1 MRPVNLIPPEER
13 RGERAPMRTGPL
25 AYVVVAVLAIGL
37 VAVTLTVV
45 ASNQVSDR
53 KAEKASLESQ
63 VAEAQAEAQQVQSFA
78 DFASVQQ
85 TRETTVSTLAQSR
98 FDWERVLREL
108 AIVIPDDVWITNLN
122 ATVSADAAAA
132 QGSGSGAST
141 SSSASAVSDTISG
154 PSLEIQGCAGGHEA
168 VARFLAVVHDID
180 GVTRATVMSSE
191 RPDQT
196 SAGAAATS
204 GSASSGDSQECSSR
218 NFVSR
223 FDMAVAFD
231 AVQLGATSDSSTAP
245 PAESTTP
252 TGTSTTPTDTSG
264 SDQGQVADANQ
275 QLQQQKDGGAENAE
289 GPRRSEYLHTRRG
302 VGTVRRNE
310 LTIGLSLA
318 ALGAIVAFWL
328 LVLAPKRQEATA
340 LKADVDQL
348 HSQLAEA
355 QQSVAAGQQAQRS
368 FPGDYRRLVVLG
380 KAVPADGDQ
389 ASLLVQLQ
397 HLADES
403 GVSFQSIDLSDVT
416 TSAAASSTPPP
427 PTSSGSDG
435 SSTPAS
441 STTTSSSSSTSD
453 SSASTT
459 SSTTPTAEAAPV
471 ATEASAAA
479 LPIGASIGP
488 AGLPL
493 MPYDLTFTGNY
504 FQIAD
509 FMKKLNGLV
518 HLKTRGAIDV
528 TGRLVTVDA
537 FTLAPV
543 QSEGQGLTPV
553 PTLTADLSVTTYLA
567 PADLGLTGGAT
578 PTGPAPATATPASTT
593 GTASGETTASPP
605 PTSTPTS
612 TAAPTSSP

>member
-218 NFVSR
+218 KFVSR

-252 TGTSTTPTDTSG
+252 TGASTTPTDTSG
-264 SDQGQVADANQ
+264 SDQGQVADAKQ
-275 QLQQQKDGGAENAE
+275 QLQQQKD
-289 GPRRSEYLHTRRG
+289 
-302 VGTVRRNE
+302 
-310 LTIGLSLA
+310 
-318 ALGAIVAFWL
+318 
-328 LVLAPKRQEATA
+328 
-340 LKADVDQL
+340 
-348 HSQLAEA
+348 
-355 QQSVAAGQQAQRS
+355 
-368 FPGDYRRLVVLG
+368 
-380 KAVPADGDQ
+380 
-389 ASLLVQLQ
+389 
-397 HLADES
+397 
-403 GVSFQSIDLSDVT
+403 
-416 TSAAASSTPPP
+416 SAAQKTQKGRDAVNTFIPGA
-427 PTSSGSDG
+427 GS
-435 SSTPAS
+435 
-441 STTTSSSSSTSD
+441 
-453 SSASTT
+453 
-459 SSTTPTAEAAPV
+459 AP
-471 ATEASAAA
+471 
-479 LPIGASIGP
+479 
-488 AGLPL
+488 
-493 MPYDLTFTGNY
+493 
-504 FQIAD
+504 
-509 FMKKLNGLV
+509 
-518 HLKTRGAIDV
+518 
-528 TGRLVTVDA
+528 
-537 FTLAPV
+537 
-543 QSEGQGLTPV
+543 
-553 PTLTADLSVTTYLA
+553 
-567 PADLGLTGGAT
+567 
-578 PTGPAPATATPASTT
+578 
-593 GTASGETTASPP
+593 
-605 PTSTPTS
+605 
-612 TAAPTSSP
+612 

>member
-63 VAEAQAEAQQVQSFA
+63 VAQAQAEAQQVQSFA

-218 NFVSR
+218 KFVSR

-231 AVQLGATSDSSTAP
+231 AVQLGATSDSSAAP

-264 SDQGQVADANQ
+264 SDQGQVANANQ
-275 QLQQQKDGGAENAE
+275 QLQQQKD
-289 GPRRSEYLHTRRG
+289 
-302 VGTVRRNE
+302 
-310 LTIGLSLA
+310 
-318 ALGAIVAFWL
+318 
-328 LVLAPKRQEATA
+328 
-340 LKADVDQL
+340 
-348 HSQLAEA
+348 
-355 QQSVAAGQQAQRS
+355 
-368 FPGDYRRLVVLG
+368 
-380 KAVPADGDQ
+380 
-389 ASLLVQLQ
+389 
-397 HLADES
+397 
-403 GVSFQSIDLSDVT
+403 
-416 TSAAASSTPPP
+416 SAAQKTQKGRDAVNTFIPGA
-427 PTSSGSDG
+427 GS
-435 SSTPAS
+435 A
-441 STTTSSSSSTSD
+441 
-453 SSASTT
+453 
-459 SSTTPTAEAAPV
+459 
-471 ATEASAAA
+471 
-479 LPIGASIGP
+479 
-488 AGLPL
+488 
-493 MPYDLTFTGNY
+493 
-504 FQIAD
+504 Q
-509 FMKKLNGLV
+509 
-518 HLKTRGAIDV
+518 
-528 TGRLVTVDA
+528 
-537 FTLAPV
+537 
-543 QSEGQGLTPV
+543 
-553 PTLTADLSVTTYLA
+553 
-567 PADLGLTGGAT
+567 
-578 PTGPAPATATPASTT
+578 
-593 GTASGETTASPP
+593 
-605 PTSTPTS
+605 
-612 TAAPTSSP
+612 

>member
-63 VAEAQAEAQQVQSFA
+63 VAEAQAEAQQVRSFA

-218 NFVSR
+218 KFVSR

-231 AVQLGATSDSSTAP
+231 AVQLGATSDSSTVP

-275 QLQQQKDGGAENAE
+275 QLQQQKD
-289 GPRRSEYLHTRRG
+289 
-302 VGTVRRNE
+302 
-310 LTIGLSLA
+310 
-318 ALGAIVAFWL
+318 
-328 LVLAPKRQEATA
+328 
-340 LKADVDQL
+340 
-348 HSQLAEA
+348 
-355 QQSVAAGQQAQRS
+355 
-368 FPGDYRRLVVLG
+368 
-380 KAVPADGDQ
+380 
-389 ASLLVQLQ
+389 
-397 HLADES
+397 
-403 GVSFQSIDLSDVT
+403 
-416 TSAAASSTPPP
+416 SAAQKTQKGRDAVNTFIPGA
-427 PTSSGSDG
+427 GS
-435 SSTPAS
+435 
-441 STTTSSSSSTSD
+441 
-453 SSASTT
+453 
-459 SSTTPTAEAAPV
+459 AP
-471 ATEASAAA
+471 
-479 LPIGASIGP
+479 
-488 AGLPL
+488 
-493 MPYDLTFTGNY
+493 
-504 FQIAD
+504 
-509 FMKKLNGLV
+509 
-518 HLKTRGAIDV
+518 
-528 TGRLVTVDA
+528 
-537 FTLAPV
+537 
-543 QSEGQGLTPV
+543 
-553 PTLTADLSVTTYLA
+553 
-567 PADLGLTGGAT
+567 
-578 PTGPAPATATPASTT
+578 
-593 GTASGETTASPP
+593 
-605 PTSTPTS
+605 
-612 TAAPTSSP
+612 

>member
-1 MRPVNLIPPEER
+1 VRPVNLIPPEER

-63 VAEAQAEAQQVQSFA
+63 VAEAQAEAQQVRSFA

-218 NFVSR
+218 KFVSR

-231 AVQLGATSDSSTAP
+231 AVQLGATSDSSTVP

-275 QLQQQKDGGAENAE
+275 QLQQQKD
-289 GPRRSEYLHTRRG
+289 
-302 VGTVRRNE
+302 
-310 LTIGLSLA
+310 
-318 ALGAIVAFWL
+318 
-328 LVLAPKRQEATA
+328 
-340 LKADVDQL
+340 
-348 HSQLAEA
+348 
-355 QQSVAAGQQAQRS
+355 
-368 FPGDYRRLVVLG
+368 
-380 KAVPADGDQ
+380 
-389 ASLLVQLQ
+389 
-397 HLADES
+397 
-403 GVSFQSIDLSDVT
+403 
-416 TSAAASSTPPP
+416 SAAQKTQKGRDAVNTFIPGA
-427 PTSSGSDG
+427 GS
-435 SSTPAS
+435 
-441 STTTSSSSSTSD
+441 
-453 SSASTT
+453 
-459 SSTTPTAEAAPV
+459 AP
-471 ATEASAAA
+471 
-479 LPIGASIGP
+479 
-488 AGLPL
+488 
-493 MPYDLTFTGNY
+493 
-504 FQIAD
+504 
-509 FMKKLNGLV
+509 
-518 HLKTRGAIDV
+518 
-528 TGRLVTVDA
+528 
-537 FTLAPV
+537 
-543 QSEGQGLTPV
+543 
-553 PTLTADLSVTTYLA
+553 
-567 PADLGLTGGAT
+567 
-578 PTGPAPATATPASTT
+578 
-593 GTASGETTASPP
+593 
-605 PTSTPTS
+605 
-612 TAAPTSSP
+612 

>member
-1 MRPVNLIPPEER
+1 
-13 RGERAPMRTGPL
+13 
-25 AYVVVAVLAIGL
+25 
-37 VAVTLTVV
+37 
-45 ASNQVSDR
+45 
-53 KAEKASLESQ
+53 
-63 VAEAQAEAQQVQSFA
+63 
-78 DFASVQQ
+78 
-85 TRETTVSTLAQSR
+85 
-98 FDWERVLREL
+98 
-108 AIVIPDDVWITNLN
+108 
-122 ATVSADAAAA
+122 
-132 QGSGSGAST
+132 
-141 SSSASAVSDTISG
+141 
-154 PSLEIQGCAGGHEA
+154 
-168 VARFLAVVHDID
+168 
-180 GVTRATVMSSE
+180 
-191 RPDQT
+191 
-196 SAGAAATS
+196 
-204 GSASSGDSQECSSR
+204 
-218 NFVSR
+218 
-223 FDMAVAFD
+223 
-231 AVQLGATSDSSTAP
+231 
-245 PAESTTP
+245 
-252 TGTSTTPTDTSG
+252 
-264 SDQGQVADANQ
+264 
-275 QLQQQKDGGAENAE
+275 
-289 GPRRSEYLHTRRG
+289 
-302 VGTVRRNE
+302 VRRNE

-416 TSAAASSTPPP
+416 SSATASSPPPP

-459 SSTTPTAEAAPV
+459 SSTTTTAEAAPV

-518 HLKTRGAIDV
+518 HLKNGGAIDV

-612 TAAPTSSP
+612 TAAPTTSP